1 MVGNILH
8 NEKAL
13 IALVAQ
19 GDEAAYKRV
28 FEHYWP
34 RVYSVALIFAKAPEV
49 AEDAAQEVFAQLWVK
64 RALLTEVLEFRAY
77 LLTAARNLILNKL
90 RTKVFTGNFEEY
102 LQEYFA
108 DSFADPAARLELKE
122 ATQIIEEGIKQL
134 TPQQQ
139 KVFRLSRFQG
149 LSHAEIAAA
158 TGLSQRTVKN
168 YMVSAILSLRNYL
181 DKYSAST
188 AIFLWMLLFL

>member
-1 MVGNILH
+1 MTGSLLH

-13 IALVAQ
+13 IEKVAR
-19 GDEAAYKRV
+19 GDEAAYRIV

-34 RVYSVALIFAKAPEV
+34 RVYAVALLFAKIPEV

-64 RALLTEVLEFRAY
+64 RSLLEEVQEFRSY
-77 LLTAARNLILNKL
+77 LMAAARNHILNKL
-90 RTKVFTGNFEEY
+90 RTRVFTGTFEDY
-102 LQEYFA
+102 LQEYFS
-108 DSFADPAARLELKE
+108 DSLADPAARLELKE
-122 ATQIIEEGIKQL
+122 AAQIIENGINQL

-158 TGLSQRTVKN
+158 TGLSQRTIKN